1 MQKSSQLLPVF
12 RDAQEVE
19 AGGDAAGDGD
29 ICQGDAIGVLD
40 ISLGEAEETNL
51 KYERVYLQ
59 YFFQNMCL
67 HIL

>member
-1 MQKSSQLLPVF
+1 MF

-29 ICQGDAIGVLD
+29 ICQGDTVGVLN

-51 KYERVYLQ
+51 KHERVYLQ
-59 YFFQNMCL
+59 YFFQNVCL
-67 HIL
+67 QVS